1 MPAVAPA
8 PLGLPL
14 PDRGCGADAWLGA
27 ADETGGGGGGRA
39 AIVLWALGEVVVGGG
54 RSEP

>member
-39 AIVLWALGEVVVGGG
+39 AIVL
-54 RSEP
+54 